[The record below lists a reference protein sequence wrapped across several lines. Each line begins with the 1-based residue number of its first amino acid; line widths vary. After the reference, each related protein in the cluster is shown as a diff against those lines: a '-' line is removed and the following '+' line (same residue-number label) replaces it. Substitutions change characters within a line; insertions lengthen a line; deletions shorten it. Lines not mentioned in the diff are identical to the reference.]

1 MGNAEKITD
10 GRSNK
15 MAVVTESKDMIL
27 KERDRGVLVVD
38 MGGELLLREA

>member
-1 MGNAEKITD
+1 
-10 GRSNK
+10 